1 MTRKTAKSETAKST
15 ASRADTVKP
24 EVLKAAPVKAELAK
38 AEAAKPETAQPAVA
52 KAPRAKTVKAK
63 PASNRSVFSLQ
74 LVTGATVLTE
84 AVAGGLVVAPKLKP
98 GCTVAI
104 SYLKDVERPLSAA
117 TLHAR
122 VDGVVVASKA
132 LGHTDAEGRFVRTPV
147 ALELAPGAQKLEYWF
162 ELQTAD
168 GQTLWDS
175 NWGRNHWLEVE
186 AVAGEAASS
195 LS

>member
-1 MTRKTAKSETAKST
+1 MARKTTAKSETVKST
-15 ASRADTVKP
+15 VAKTDTVKAEP
-24 EVLKAAPVKAELAK
+24 AKAAP
-38 AEAAKPETAQPAVA
+38 AKPEPSLPAAA
-52 KAPRAKTVKAK
+52 KAPRAKSVKAK
-63 PASNRSVFSLQ
+63 PAGNRSVFALQ

-84 AVAGGLVVAPKLKP
+84 AVGEGLVVAPKLKP

-104 SYLKDVERPLSAA
+104 SYLKDVERPLAAA

-122 VDGVVVASKA
+122 IDGVALASKV
-132 LGHTDAEGRFVRTPV
+132 LGHTDADGRFVRTPV
-147 ALELAPGAQKLEYWF
+147 ALDLAPGARKLEYWF

-186 AVAGEAASS
+186 AAAVESAPVP
-195 LS
+195 